1 MNSIDWTFFIYE
13 NVIKLLKLFIKRI
26 HKKWKWKTQN
36 LGYRKSVWGM
46 DWNFNKNDYICFLFN
61 QNKDKI

>member
-1 MNSIDWTFFIYE
+1 MFYEFNWLDVFIYE

-26 HKKWKWKTQN
+26 HKKSMKWKTQN

-46 DWNFNKNDYICFLFN
+46 DWNFNKNY
-61 QNKDKI
+61 